1 MIKSHQGPNNLHV
14 LIVDVRGIVS
24 SFKIGTS
31 LRYDRPNNFRKILS
45 VINFFYLFFHLCIYV
60 GKPLEC
66 IFNCFSLF
74 YLLLFFCCSFFLV
87 SLNALQ
93 KFLQSLQIS
102 AGIGVKNG
110 EANEEEKEKPVQL
123 LDEVTFEGIAKFI
136 RSGRC
141 EFMF

>member
-1 MIKSHQGPNNLHV
+1 MY
-14 LIVDVRGIVS
+14 
-24 SFKIGTS
+24 F
-31 LRYDRPNNFRKILS
+31 YFFFFILF
-45 VINFFYLFFHLCIYV
+45 II
-60 GKPLEC
+60 
-66 IFNCFSLF
+66 I
-74 YLLLFFCCSFFLV
+74 LLLLFFLV

-102 AGIGVKNG
+102 AGVGVKNG

-141 EFMF
+141 EFIF

>member
-1 MIKSHQGPNNLHV
+1 M
-14 LIVDVRGIVS
+14 
-24 SFKIGTS
+24 F
-31 LRYDRPNNFRKILS
+31 FFILF
-45 VINFFYLFFHLCIYV
+45 II
-60 GKPLEC
+60 
-66 IFNCFSLF
+66 IF
-74 YLLLFFCCSFFLV
+74 LLLFFFLV

-102 AGIGVKNG
+102 AGTGVKNG

-141 EFMF
+141 EFIF

>member
-1 MIKSHQGPNNLHV
+1 MQVKLLNV
-14 LIVDVRGIVS
+14 FLIVFLYSI
-24 SFKIGTS
+24 
-31 LRYDRPNNFRKILS
+31 YHY
-45 VINFFYLFFHLCIYV
+45 FFV
-60 GKPLEC
+60 VT
-66 IFNCFSLF
+66 
-74 YLLLFFCCSFFLV
+74 FFLV

-102 AGIGVKNG
+102 AGTGVKNG

-141 EFMF
+141 EFIF

>member
-1 MIKSHQGPNNLHV
+1 MFF
-14 LIVDVRGIVS
+14 VDMRGIVS
-24 SFKIGTS
+24 SIKIGTS

-45 VINFFYLFFHLCIYV
+45 FIKIFLPVFFRLCIYV
-60 GKPLEC
+60 GKATEC
-66 IFNCFSLF
+66 IFNFF
-74 YLLLFFCCSFFLV
+74 FFILFFFCYFFLV

-102 AGIGVKNG
+102 AGTGVKNG

-141 EFMF
+141 EFIF